1 MTAET
6 AAIEPD
12 LNHDLSEALVAVLT
26 AADGPPERA
35 MVDDPLVEEIVNVVA
50 SDPSVDNAERDSL
63 SPVLDAAD
71 EHGERMGA
79 FASWPDS
86 SRLRPVADPPHDESE
101 FFRAK

>member
-6 AAIEPD
+6 SAIEPD
-12 LNHDLSEALVAVLT
+12 LNQELSEALVAVIT
-26 AADGPPERA
+26 AAEGPPERA
-35 MVDDPLVEEIVNVVA
+35 MVVDHLVEEIMDVVA

-79 FASWPDS
+79 FTS
-86 SRLRPVADPPHDESE
+86 
-101 FFRAK
+101 

>member
-6 AAIEPD
+6 SAIEPD
-12 LNHDLSEALVAVLT
+12 LNQELSEALVAVIT

-35 MVDDPLVEEIVNVVA
+35 MIVDHLVEEIMDVVA
-50 SDPSVDNAERDSL
+50 NDPSVDTAEQDSL

-79 FASWPDS
+79 FAS
-86 SRLRPVADPPHDESE
+86 
-101 FFRAK
+101 